1 MSVFI
6 NDELFELDFE
16 NLVFLYFL
24 YFYYLYE
31 FCICTI
37 LDFIFLIVNGY
48 LFLVLDDFFCKI
60 KVFNFYYLFGCRSV
74 IVLMFICFV
83 GLCIYF
89 FLGEC

>member
-1 MSVFI
+1 MMGESFIVYIFILYLFVCWYVGMSVFI

-37 LDFIFLIVNGY
+37 LDFIF
-48 LFLVLDDFFCKI
+48 
-60 KVFNFYYLFGCRSV
+60 FNSKW
-74 IVLMFICFV
+74 IFIFS
-83 GLCIYF
+83 F
-89 FLGEC
+89 R